1 MTPGEPMAKPKPEK
15 KPAAAAPAPTRV
27 LPMELQV
34 GDRLVNERA
43 EWKVIGRPYSS
54 AGGKMVHARVQ
65 YIRQPATVVVW
76 VWGAHEKV
84 SVRRA

>member
-1 MTPGEPMAKPKPEK
+1 MAKPKPEK

-34 GDRLVNERA
+34 ADRLVDERA
-43 EWKVIGRPYSS
+43 EWQVIGRPYSS
-54 AGGKMVHARVQ
+54 ADGKMVHARVQ
-65 YIRQPATVVVW
+65 YIGQPATVVVW
-76 VWGAHEKV
+76 MWGAHEKA